1 MPPPTITHAL
11 FDMDGL
17 LLDTEACY
25 SVAQVAVLEALGV
38 DGARFTPQLKA
49 KMMGRRALEAAAVL
63 VQDLGLEGVVSPQ
76 GFVSRR
82 EAELAALFPT
92 AALMPGAAR
101 VVAHLVAHLGS
112 ANVAVAT
119 SSHRYGEEGWGGGA
133 RGRRPRA
140 RSPSLPPPR
149 RHFELKSASHAALFS
164 SFGHIVTGDDPAVT
178 AGKPDPSIFN
188 VAASRFPAPPPA
200 PAAVLVF
207 EDAPIGVQAAI
218 AAGMRCVHV
227 PDSRW
232 AVPGGEGGGDATACA
247 VVPSLEDWRPEDWGL
262 PPYAD
267 A

>member
-133 RGRRPRA
+133 RGRRARA
-140 RSPSLPPPR
+140 GGPGGGPPPPR
-149 RHFELKSASHAALFS
+149 R
-164 SFGHIVTGDDPAVT
+164 
-178 AGKPDPSIFN
+178 
-188 VAASRFPAPPPA
+188 
-200 PAAVLVF
+200 
-207 EDAPIGVQAAI
+207 
-218 AAGMRCVHV
+218 
-227 PDSRW
+227 
-232 AVPGGEGGGDATACA
+232 PGGG
-247 VVPSLEDWRPEDWGL
+247 RPRLRGRG
-262 PPYAD
+262 
-267 A
+267 

>member
-119 SSHRYGEEGWGGGA
+119 SSHRYG
-133 RGRRPRA
+133 RRPRA
-140 RSPSLPPPR
+140 RSPSLPPPPGDT
-149 RHFELKSASHAALFS
+149 LS
-164 SFGHIVTGDDPAVT
+164 SNLRPTP
-178 AGKPDPSIFN
+178 PS
-188 VAASRFPAPPPA
+188 SPP
-200 PAAVLVF
+200 L
-207 EDAPIGVQAAI
+207 
-218 AAGMRCVHV
+218 
-227 PDSRW
+227 
-232 AVPGGEGGGDATACA
+232 AT
-247 VVPSLEDWRPEDWGL
+247 S
-262 PPYAD
+262 
-267 A
+267 